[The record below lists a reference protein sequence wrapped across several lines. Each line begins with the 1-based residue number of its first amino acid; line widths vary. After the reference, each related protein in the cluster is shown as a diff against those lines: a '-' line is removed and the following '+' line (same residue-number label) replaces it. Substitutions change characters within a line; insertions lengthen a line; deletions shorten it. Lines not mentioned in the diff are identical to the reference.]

1 LWQSFKP
8 ELLFYL
14 MPPALTEKIVTD
26 ATTGLKIK
34 RGLTATRISE
44 KSEVRGGKF
53 VSRFCVS
60 SGMGRLVA

>member
-1 LWQSFKP
+1 
-8 ELLFYL
+8 